1 MLCVGCGV
9 QMWATPENTQGFEYV
24 CIIIDEGVLWRAP
37 RILAE
42 GPLEVVV
49 T

>member
-1 MLCVGCGV
+1 
-9 QMWATPENTQGFEYV
+9 MWATPENTQGFEYF

-37 RILAE
+37 RILAD

-49 T
+49 TCRVCYRSQR